1 MRRIAFALSLVTLA
15 MPAFAQ
21 SVDVSPAE
29 GNWGCL
35 ALVDNTK
42 AGLLTVFAGSYG
54 YASANFKSTASGTG
68 NAEMGSDG
76 VRFLDGNL
84 AKVGIG
90 YGLVTFAAEGGDI
103 LTLYNP
109 EKAVL
114 VCKPR

>member
-1 MRRIAFALSLVTLA
+1 MRRIALALSFVTLA
-15 MPAFAQ
+15 APAFAQ
-21 SVDVSPAE
+21 GVTVSPSE
-29 GNWGCL
+29 GNWGCI

-42 AGLLTVFAGSYG
+42 AGLLTVFAGAYG
-54 YASANFKSTASGTG
+54 YASANYGSSASGTG

-84 AKVGIG
+84 ATIGIG
-90 YGLVTFAAEGGDI
+90 YGLVTFNTEGGDV